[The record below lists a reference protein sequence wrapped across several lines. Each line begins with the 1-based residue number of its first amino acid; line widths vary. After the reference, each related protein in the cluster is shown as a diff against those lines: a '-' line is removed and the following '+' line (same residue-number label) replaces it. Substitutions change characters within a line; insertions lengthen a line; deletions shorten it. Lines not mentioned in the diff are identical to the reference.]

1 MGRGGKAI
9 MVVRNLTCTPLAAT
23 AGAPRVIASTPTPGS
38 QSGGRHCC
46 RSPPFM
52 SSSPDPKALRVRVRR
67 PQNDRYDIF
76 RRAAAQARI
85 PLAADPHDVGGRIGG
100 LCVLHAWTRTLPYHP
115 HGPCLVPAGGVS
127 ADRTEW
133 RPARPT
139 WCPSMLSRSAFVV
152 YCRHWY
158 IRNGLT

>member
-1 MGRGGKAI
+1 VYHSCRNRRGPTCHRLDTEAWLAERRQALLPVPSVH
-9 MVVRNLTCTPLAAT
+9 VVFTRP
-23 AGAPRVIASTPTPGS
+23 
-38 QSGGRHCC
+38 Q
-46 RSPPFM
+46 
-52 SSSPDPKALRVRVRR
+52 ALRVRVRR
-67 PQNDRYDIF
+67 PQNNRYDIF

-85 PLAADPHDVGGRIGG
+85 PLAADLHDVGGRIGS
-100 LCVLHAWTRTLPYHP
+100 LCVLHTWTRTLPYHP
-115 HGPCLVPAGGVS
+115 HGPCLVQAGGVS

-152 YCRHWY
+152 YCRRWC